1 MHPPMEGWAKN
12 RGCMCHIL
20 RVGRGGRE
28 VGASGAGGCGGSYAG
43 KKNDLTPGL
52 VTSPLVSL
60 LDNEAIQTICIYSPV
75 FIHQQSSRLR
85 QRTKNGSHP
94 SAGGVHVVKPV
105 VAVVQHAEIMRHL
118 CAACVSRE
126 RRAKGSRCAFPSGL
140 GGGSWAEMR
149 GVIRRGNIITIMH

>member
-75 FIHQQSSRLR
+75 FIHQQSSRLL
-85 QRTKNGSHP
+85 QRRSNKIQRRSITSRSSRGASLPFGLTMP
-94 SAGGVHVVKPV
+94 S
-105 VAVVQHAEIMRHL
+105 
-118 CAACVSRE
+118 
-126 RRAKGSRCAFPSGL
+126 GSRYAPCAF
-140 GGGSWAEMR
+140 GGINRSRRINWYHFLRYSFLHPEGSVAIP
-149 GVIRRGNIITIMH
+149 GCSIYVH